1 MKTGTFNFLRLCSL
15 ALVVIMLATCA
26 LTACKSTDDEPVATT
41 TTAPATTEAPKTP
54 EEPEDPAA
62 DEYNTITIAEAL
74 ELCGEPGNITEER
87 YYIRAT
93 IKTVKNAQY
102 GQMVIEDETGEI
114 AVYGT
119 YSADGSLTYTQL
131 DYQPVKGDEV
141 LLHCILQNY
150 NGTKEVKNARL
161 IEYVNN
167 QGKLDISDYAPATI
181 AEARAADAGEN
192 LKIKGVVARIT
203 YANGMKPNGFI
214 LVDNAAS
221 IYVFDMDAA
230 QRVSIGNT
238 VEIAGTKDFWI
249 LDTEQESA
257 EKFGYKGCNQLTD
270 VTLVSN
276 DNGNTAFDTSWIEET
291 TVKELLATPVTEDIT
306 TTVYKVTALVKKVP
320 GNGFVNYYFF
330 DLDGETGAYTYT
342 QCNGGDFAWL
352 DEFDGKI
359 CTVYLTALN
368 AKSQATSCFFRL
380 LPIAVYDEGF
390 TFDLADTAEHVVK
403 YYGVD
408 QFLANYTGNPKTE
421 LITTL
426 SSELLGFDG
435 ATLTYE
441 SSNEDVVYFTEED
454 GKIFFNCGVAGTAT
468 VTVTGQYGESS
479 YHATVEITVSTNAD
493 IDYITVADAIATP
506 IDTDVVVKG
515 IVGPSV
521 VNKNGFYLFGEDGS
535 VIAVLVNSTDELIG
549 LEIGHEV
556 ILSGMRERYIK
567 DDSYETHG
575 QTSIVK
581 AVILANFYGNHEY
594 STEKFVTDATVEEFY
609 ALDKTV
615 DYSTTVYVLDVRVER
630 TSTNYS
636 SNYNLYSTTSNTYIS
651 LYCSGAGQ
659 YDALLQQFNGQTIT
673 IEIAACNWNDKN
685 YWRGCILAV
694 RTEDGKVYN
703 QLNFDAN

>member
-1 MKTGTFNFLRLCSL
+1 MKTGTFNFRRLCSL
-15 ALVVIMLATCA
+15 ALVFIMLATCV
-26 LTACKSTDDEPVATT
+26 LTACDRKDDEPETPAVTT
-41 TTAPATTEAPKTP
+41 TTTPPVNSETP
-54 EEPEDPAA
+54 EEYD
-62 DEYNTITIAEAL
+62 TITIAEAL
-74 ELCGEPGNITEER
+74 ALCGDPGNITTER

-93 IKTVKNAQY
+93 VKTVKNAQY

-114 AVYGT
+114 SVYGT
-119 YSADGSLTYTQL
+119 YSADGALTYAQL
-131 DYQPVKGDEV
+131 EYQPVKGDEV

-167 QGKLDISDYAPATI
+167 QGNIDISDYTAASI
-181 AEARAADAGEN
+181 SEARAAEAGEN
-192 LKIKGVVARIT
+192 LKVSGVVARIT

-214 LVDNAAS
+214 LVDNSAS

-230 QRVSIGNT
+230 QRVSIGNK

-257 EKFGYKGCNQLTD
+257 EKFGYKGCNQLTN

-291 TVKELLATPVTEDIT
+291 TVKDLLATPVSEDIT

-352 DEFDGKI
+352 DQFDGKI

-390 TFDLADTAEHVVK
+390 QFNLADTAKHVVK

-408 QFLANYTGNPKTE
+408 QFLANYTGNPQTE
-421 LITTL
+421 LITTV
-426 SSELLGFDG
+426 SSELLGFEG
-435 ATLTYE
+435 ATLTYT
-441 SSNEDVVYFTEED
+441 SSNENVIYFTTEE
-454 GKIFFNCGVAGTAT
+454 GKTIFNCGVAGSAT
-468 VTVTGQYGESS
+468 VTITAQYGQTTYSE
-479 YHATVEITVSTNAD
+479 TIEVTVSTNSD
-493 IDYITVADAIATP
+493 IDYITVAEAITTP

-535 VIAVLVNSTDELIG
+535 VIAVLVNSTDELVG
-549 LEIGHEV
+549 LEIGHE
-556 ILSGMRERYIK
+556 IIISGMRERYIK
-567 DDSYETHG
+567 DDSYTTHG
-575 QTSIVK
+575 QSSIVK
-581 AVILANFYGNHEY
+581 ATILANYYGNHEY
-594 STEKFVTDATVEEFY
+594 STAKFVTDSTVEAFY

-615 DYSTTVYVLDVRVER
+615 DYSTTVFVLDVRVER
-630 TSTNYS
+630 TSSGYS
-636 SNYNLYSTTSNTYIS
+636 SNYNLYSTTSSTYIS

-659 YDALLQQFNGQTIT
+659 YDDLLQQFNGQTVT

-694 RTEDGKVYN
+694 RTPEGKIYN